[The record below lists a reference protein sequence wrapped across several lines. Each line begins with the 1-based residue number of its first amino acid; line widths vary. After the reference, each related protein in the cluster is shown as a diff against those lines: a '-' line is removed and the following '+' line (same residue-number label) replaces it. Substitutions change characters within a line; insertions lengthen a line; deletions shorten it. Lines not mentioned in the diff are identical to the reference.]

1 MTQPATTKKKA
12 KVAKA
17 TKAAKAAHTNDVILE
32 ELRQAWLHLGFAL
45 TALSLTT
52 VAMGYNSANRDVM
65 NDALRAVTRA
75 HGHLQ
80 KARSISDRDLP
91 ELDAVLTPQGPLLAL
106 LSDGAALLVAVRDR
120 HRLHDARRALAR
132 VFEALGAEPPDDLDA
147 PAATALT
154 SEERSAFRPDPV
166 QVGFVAVA
174 IIAVLWLLLR

>member
-1 MTQPATTKKKA
+1 MTLPATTKKKA
-12 KVAKA
+12 K
-17 TKAAKAAHTNDVILE
+17 AAKAAHANEVVLE
-32 ELRQAWLHLGFAL
+32 ELRQAWLQLGFAI

-75 HGHLQ
+75 HGHLM

-120 HRLHDARRALAR
+120 HRLHDARLALAR
-132 VFEALGAEPPDDLDA
+132 VFEALGAEPPDDLSA
-147 PAATALT
+147 TAATALT
-154 SEERSAFRPDPV
+154 REERSAFGPDPV

-174 IIAVLWLLLR
+174 IAAVVWLLLR